1 MASAAAA
8 GAEVENITIVSAEG
22 ERFTVPK
29 KVRARAPRARPRA
42 PRGRGADGAPPCAQ
56 ERARPVPPAHASL
69 ARPAPF
75 PHAGAPV
82 FAQVAEMAGLVKMM
96 VEDSDANEE

>member
-29 KVRARAPRARPRA
+29 KV
-42 PRGRGADGAPPCAQ
+42 
-56 ERARPVPPAHASL
+56 
-69 ARPAPF
+69 
-75 PHAGAPV
+75 
-82 FAQVAEMAGLVKMM
+82 AEMAGLVKMM